1 MGFTFFAAFAL
12 PFGLLV
18 TGIAIFMA
26 VYAFATG
33 HPELQPHLI
42 QRHPG
47 PPNRSRRFRHHI
59 QARKRNVNQRDT
71 ESQLGHP
78 GTNQPPRQKEKFNY
92 LPK

>member
-12 PFGLLV
+12 LFGLLV

-26 VYAFATG
+26 VYTFATG

-47 PPNRSRRFRHHI
+47 PANRMRRFRHHI
-59 QARKRNVNQRDT
+59 QACKRNMNQSDVD
-71 ESQLGHP
+71 SQVGYL
-78 GTNQPPRQKEKFNY
+78 GTNQPPKQKEKFNY
-92 LPK
+92 VPK